1 MDLSES
7 IMQRRAIKA
16 ITEAGDR
23 LVSHMHVDAKGKYVI
38 WGEKDWITS
47 STHGVH
53 LLDGLPTG
61 SGPWRVAG
69 VRFVELDESDDLLLD
84 YAAMVGDEKENG
96 HDYNAAVKVL
106 AKAFD

>member
-16 ITEAGDR
+16 ITEAGER
-23 LVSHMHVDAKGKYVI
+23 LVSHMHIDAKGKYVI

-53 LLDGLPTG
+53 LLDGSPTG
-61 SGPWRVAG
+61 GGPWRVAG
-69 VRFVELDESDDLLLD
+69 VQFVELDESDDLLLD
-84 YAAMVGDEKENG
+84 YAAMIGDEKENG
-96 HDYNAAVKVL
+96 HDYDAAVKVL